1 MCVHRLEETVIDE
14 ISTYESL
21 CKSTYEDVRNCH
33 AAYEKEI
40 AHHKYVN
47 KLRQQNPLGRMQI
60 TKAESDLQQAAAQ
73 SIRLGKSLEERVDKL
88 EKKKLED
95 VKGWLM
101 RIALT
106 EMSFHSTALSILSNA
121 YFKISSID
129 TESDLEEFRSVMRS
143 YQPLTES
150 STPTRA
156 QSVPAMVPLGTPNS
170 VSNKPKRSKSFS
182 DYRLQSEVSL

>member
-1 MCVHRLEETVIDE
+1 M
-14 ISTYESL
+14 
-21 CKSTYEDVRNCH
+21 RNCH

-106 EMSFHSTALSILSNA
+106 EMSLHSTALSILSNVYGKLA
-121 YFKISSID
+121 AID
-129 TESDLEEFRSVMRS
+129 TDSDLEEFRSVMRS
-143 YQPLTES
+143 YLPLTES

-156 QSVPAMVPLGTPNS
+156 QSVPAMALLETS
-170 VSNKPKRSKSFS
+170 HHSANKAKRSKSFS
-182 DYRLQSEVSL
+182 DYRLQSEVGC